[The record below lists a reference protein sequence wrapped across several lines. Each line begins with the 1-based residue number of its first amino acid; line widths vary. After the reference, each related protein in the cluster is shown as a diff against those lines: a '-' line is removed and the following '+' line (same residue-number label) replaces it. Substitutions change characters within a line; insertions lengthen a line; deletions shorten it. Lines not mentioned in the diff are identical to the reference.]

1 MPRMVP
7 PVLKRPWLR
16 AVVVA
21 VLVVSAFVYAT
32 VELQPLPPRT
42 VRLATGPA
50 GSAYAELGRGYQ
62 AALARE
68 GITVE
73 LVPTAGALEN
83 VRLLTDPASGVRVA
97 FVQGGTVHEP
107 PPGVQS
113 LGTLFY
119 EPLWFFVRAGIDLR
133 PGLGAALKGRT
144 VAVGAEGSGSRALA
158 LALLAKNGIER
169 DFAQLTDDPPRD
181 VEAKLLAGALD
192 AAIMVSA
199 WDAPALQHLL
209 ASDAVELLSFP
220 RADAYVALDPH
231 LSKLTVPQGVGNLE
245 TNRPATDVVLL
256 APKASLAVRGELHP
270 ALQYLLLDAAT
281 ELHSAPRIFQ
291 RAGEFPAAQPD
302 DFPLS
307 KTAQHY
313 FKSGRPLLQRT
324 LPFWLA
330 TFVEQLLLLLVPV
343 IGVLYP
349 LLRAAPAAWAWNMRR
364 RVFHLYGELRMLEA
378 ELDGRP
384 ALPDARSLEE
394 RLDALETRASR
405 LRVTAAYHQSLYTLR
420 LHIGLVRQRLER
432 RRATA

>member
-16 AVVVA
+16 AVVVGVV
-21 VLVVSAFVYAT
+21 VLAAGVYA
-32 VELQPLPPRT
+32 VAALEPLPPRT
-42 VRLATGPA
+42 LRLATGPE

-68 GITVE
+68 GITLE
-73 LVPTAGALEN
+73 LVPTAGSLEN
-83 VRLLTDPASGVRVA
+83 VRLLDDAAKGVSVA
-97 FVQGGTVHEP
+97 FVQGGTVRAPSPH
-107 PPGVQS
+107 VHS

-119 EPLWFFVRAGIDLR
+119 EPLWFFVRSSIDLR
-133 PGLGAALKGRT
+133 PGLAEALHGRR

-158 LALLAKNGIER
+158 LELLAKNGIGG
-169 DFAQLTDDPPRD
+169 DFAQLTSDAPRD
-181 VEAKLLAGALD
+181 VEVRLLSGELD
-192 AAIMVSA
+192 AAILVSS
-199 WDAPALQHLL
+199 WDAPAVQHLL

-231 LSKLTVPQGVGNLE
+231 LSKLIVPQGVGNLA
-245 TNRPATDVVLL
+245 TNRPAADVQLV
-256 APKASLAVRGELHP
+256 APKASLAVRDDLHP

-291 RAGEFPAAQPD
+291 RAGEFRAAQPD

-330 TFVEQLLLLLVPV
+330 TFVEQLLLLLVPI
-343 IGVLYP
+343 IGVVYP
-349 LLRAAPAAWAWNMRR
+349 LLRVAPALWAWGMRR
-364 RVFHLYGELRMLEA
+364 RIFHLYGELRMIEA
-378 ELDGRP
+378 ELDGQP
-384 ALPDARSLEE
+384 GLPDPRSLEQ

-405 LRVTAAYHQSLYTLR
+405 LRVTTAYHQSLYTLR

-432 RRATA
+432 RVAKA